1 MKTDNVK
8 IVVFVPEPHT
18 DAVRNA
24 IGRIGAGLIGNYG
37 FCSFSTKGVG
47 RYKPLEGAKPIIG
60 KVGKLESVK
69 EERIEFVCPK
79 SLIDNVVK
87 AIKKAHPYD
96 EVALD
101 IYPLLGYEQ

>member
-24 IGRIGAGLIGNYG
+24 IGGVGAGLIGNYG

-60 KVGKLESVK
+60 KVGKLESAK